1 MESKHN
7 LVKFIGFFIAA
18 VMALGLLF
26 PAISAVYADDGT
38 IPESQPTS
46 EPTEVTAQATQTTEV
61 VSASTESGDQT
72 TVSGESPLSP
82 QEIPSEFAETVE
94 AIASGD
100 PYLVRG
106 GITYS
111 FYTDCT
117 GVLQDAAHVCTASTT
132 PVQAAIDFALSG
144 EAITIETGSY
154 NEDVVLNKTVS
165 LTGTGAGVTVLSFT
179 LNADLN
185 NASSN
190 ISAPL
195 VYVNNGG
202 SIQDAIN
209 LVQDGG
215 TIQVSAGTYTENLY
229 IDHSLTLEG
238 ANAGTP
244 GTDSSRS
251 AETVL
256 QPTVLGGSTNYIIY
270 SDADN
275 VTIDGFTF
283 DGTSGQSNGGAYDI
297 LVYGNGTD
305 NFVFANNIVQNF
317 NDTVAGDF
325 GIMLLN
331 EGLSGAIDS
340 LIVNNLFQNG
350 YRAIYTGWNDYTS
363 IIGNTMDSVMVGM
376 QIENNSTHMTGSYD
390 PPIVA
395 NNTIYTN
402 RYGVWLNLQYQFA
415 NQYTISDNVIY
426 GLPIINNR
434 PSYGIYVTSLQNS
447 IGTTLNNNTVY
458 DTTYGIGTWNTPSNL
473 VTING
478 AVLVNNS
485 VGISVDNG
493 SYWFERGYTSGGQN
507 PGIVHA
513 NNILVINPSVAGFQ
527 VVDNPL
533 ATGTNH
539 AVSLF
544 VDSNAELDT
553 VSSQSMVLCSP
564 SIGRTTG
571 DNASLNI
578 SNTGVVS
585 VVDTDGTG
593 NTVTSNISLMGDADV
608 DFDCIPDIIDN
619 CPLVSN
625 FDQLDSDADGYG
637 DACQPVSEENNSTS
651 SVVTTA
657 PRLLQIIPTTGGL
670 NELSCDLPAMLIL
683 PSEDRV
689 TFNEPLC
696 MFSAGLTQEDAAAL
710 PQSLP
715 AGAQFVTAYTMTVSG
730 AAQTVTLLPNGVS
743 GVVSFLIPGGSDA
756 SEYALLFW
764 DPSADQ
770 GTGEWVELPSIAQ
783 TNESGTALPLQE
795 NDNRFILTGTRLVDN
810 GNETRVEA
818 TVNFTGTFVVVA
830 R

>member
-1 MESKHN
+1 METKKN
-7 LVKFIGFFIAA
+7 TLKFIGFFIAG

-26 PAISAVYADDGT
+26 PAITAVYADDGT
-38 IPESQPTS
+38 LPESQPASGSAT
-46 EPTEVTAQATQTTEV
+46 EPTPTPQTTETVEGSAASQTV
-61 VSASTESGDQT
+61 VTEDPT
-72 TVSGESPLSP
+72 L
-82 QEIPSEFAETVE
+82 IPEEVPGEFADTVE
-94 AIASGD
+94 AIANGD
-100 PYLVRG
+100 PYLVRD

-117 GVLQDAAHVCTASTT
+117 GVLQDATHVCTSSAT

-154 NEDVVLNKTVS
+154 DEDVVLNKTVT
-165 LTGTGAGVTVLSFT
+165 LTGTGTGVTVLSFT
-179 LNADLN
+179 LNADVN
-185 NASSN
+185 DATSN

-195 VYVNNGG
+195 IYVNTGG

-209 LVQDGG
+209 MVQDGG
-215 TIQVSAGTYTENLY
+215 TVQVSAGTYTENLY
-229 IDHSLTLEG
+229 IDHSLTLQG
-238 ANAGTP
+238 ANAGTS

-251 AETVL
+251 TETIL

-270 SDADN
+270 SDADD

-283 DGTSGQSNGGAYDI
+283 DGTSGQSNGGSYDI

-325 GIMLLN
+325 GVMLLN
-331 EGLSGAIDS
+331 EGYSGAIDS

-350 YRAIYTGWNDYTS
+350 YRAIYTGWNNYTS
-363 IIGNTMDSVMVGM
+363 IIGNTMDSVVVGM
-376 QIENNSTHMTGSYD
+376 QVENNSTHMTGSYD
-390 PPIVA
+390 PPVIA

-415 NQYTISDNVIY
+415 NQYTISDNSIY
-426 GLPIINNR
+426 GLPVVNNR
-434 PSYGIYVTSLQNS
+434 PSYGVYITSLQNS
-447 IGTTLNNNTVY
+447 VGVAVNNNTVY

-493 SYWFERGYTSGGQN
+493 SYWSERGYTTGGQN
-507 PGIVHA
+507 PGIVYA

-539 AVSLF
+539 SVSLY
-544 VDSNAELDT
+544 VDSNPELDT

-571 DNASLNI
+571 DNASLYIN
-578 SNTGVVS
+578 NTGVVS
-585 VVDTDGTG
+585 VVDTDGSG
-593 NTVTSNISLMGDADV
+593 NTFTSNISLMGEVDV
-608 DFDCIPDIIDN
+608 DNDCIPDFIDN
-619 CPLVSN
+619 CPLASN
-625 FDQLDSDADGYG
+625 FDQLDSDNDGYG
-637 DACQPVSEENNSTS
+637 DVCQPSSNENVAVSS
-651 SVVTTA
+651 SSSSA

-696 MFSAGLTQEDAAAL
+696 MFSAGLTQEDVVAL
-710 PQSLP
+710 PASLP
-715 AGAQFVTAYTMTVSG
+715 DGVQFQSAYTLSVNG
-730 AAQTVTLLPNGVS
+730 ASQAVTLLPNGVS
-743 GVVSFLIPGGSDA
+743 GVISFLMPAGAGTT
-756 SEYALLFW
+756 EYAILFW
-764 DPSADQ
+764 DPTENQ
-770 GTGEWVELPSIAQ
+770 GSGAWVELPTNTQ
-783 TNESGTALPLQE
+783 TTEAGTALPLRE
-795 NDNRFILTGTRLVDN
+795 NDTRFILNGARLVEN